1 MKAKF
6 IFTLFLIEVFPLLTY
21 SQITLDLFMQ
31 ERRTQ
36 IDSLH
41 YGIFFEDINHAADGG
56 LYAELIRNRSF
67 EECDTVAVYWDLIS
81 KQSFANMTLVN
92 DNLMNAVQQKA
103 LKVEISS
110 ISKQGKIDLMN
121 EGYWGINAVKGRR
134 YKLSF
139 WAKADGYKG
148 AIYASL
154 QDKAGHKIY
163 AKSKVTGKLKGSW
176 QKYTTEFS
184 SNADD
189 SQAKFVLSMNCPG
202 VIYFDMVS
210 LFPPTF
216 KNRENGCRPELAQL
230 LAEMKPRFMR
240 FPGGCF
246 VEGEIINGRLEQFK
260 WKKSIGPVE
269 ERTSHINVWR
279 YPVTNG
285 LGYHE
290 FLQLAEDLGSTPMY
304 VTNVGV
310 WHGGFAPHDSIDWYV
325 QDALDAIEYA
335 NGDATTEYGAM
346 RIANGHPEP
355 FGMYLI
361 EIGNENYQKDV
372 KQQSD
377 HYPERYI
384 QFYKAIKEKYPYMQI
399 IGNVEALGTDYPSWR
414 NRYPVEIVDEH
425 YYRSPRWFID
435 KYNHYD
441 NYSRDKYK
449 IYVGEYAVT
458 REYGVNGNL
467 NAALGEA
474 VFMQGMERNGDVVI
488 MNCYT
493 PIFKNENEA
502 RWNPDMIHF
511 NSGEVFVTPSYHVQK
526 MFANNVGDYNVK
538 CIEKNNVYPAENYP
552 VKYSLDSELRQAD
565 NPKMYTS
572 VKRFR
577 FLNNRE
583 GIKLYFHYKDSVD
596 CGVWHLGADYNKRY
610 NLELHKSGEVSTLA
624 YKYRPL
630 KEGKWYDAR
639 VEVIGDTVKCYLDD
653 ELMHKVNLYPK
664 QWIYTSTSVTSD
676 GETGY
681 LKIVNPTDKSVTV
694 EINFR
699 DVVVKGAQLIRLTSG
714 KGTDE
719 NSMENKEYV
728 KPVNMGDLPIADG
741 KLKLTIPAFTLDIIE
756 TSGM

>member
-1 MKAKF
+1 MKIKF
-6 IFTLFLIEVFPLLTY
+6 IFTLFLVGLLPVSTYAQISLNVF
-21 SQITLDLFMQ
+21 MK
-31 ERRTQ
+31 ERGAK

-67 EECDTVAVYWDLIS
+67 EDCDTVPVYWNLIS
-81 KQSFANMTLVN
+81 VQSSANMKLVD
-92 DNLMNAVQQKA
+92 DNLLNSVQRKA
-103 LKVEISS
+103 LRIEITSM
-110 ISKQGKIDLMN
+110 SKRGRVDVAN
-121 EGYWGINAVKGRR
+121 EGYWGINAVNGRK

-139 WAKADGYKG
+139 WAKAENYKG
-148 AIYASL
+148 TISASL
-154 QDKAGHKIY
+154 QDRSGQKKY
-163 AKSKVTGKLKGSW
+163 AESKVNGKLKDEW
-176 QKYTTEFS
+176 KKYTLELCS
-184 SNADD
+184 DMDD
-189 SQAKFVLSMNCPG
+189 TQAKLVLSMDRPG
-202 VIYFDMVS
+202 TVYLDMVS

-216 KNRENGCRPELAQL
+216 KNRANGCRPELVQL
-230 LAEMKPRFMR
+230 LADMRPRFMR

-246 VEGEIINGRLEQFK
+246 VEGEVINGELEQFK
-260 WKKSIGPVE
+260 WKSSVGPIE

-310 WHGGFAPHDSIDWYV
+310 WHGGFASHDSIDWYV

-335 NGDATTEYGAM
+335 NGDENTKYGAM

-414 NRYPVEIVDEH
+414 NEHPVDIVDEH
-425 YYRSPRWFID
+425 YYRSPRWFVD

-441 NYSRDKYK
+441 NYNRDSHK

-474 VFMQGMERNGDVVI
+474 VFMQGMERNSDVVI
-488 MNCYT
+488 MNCYA

-511 NSGEVFVTPSYHVQK
+511 NSGEVFVTPSYYVQK
-526 MFANNVGDYNVK
+526 LFANNVGDYNVR
-538 CIEKNNVYPAENYP
+538 CVEENNIYPVENYL
-552 VKYSLDSELRQAD
+552 VKYSDGVDLVVAGNAKRYIAR
-565 NPKMYTS
+565 
-572 VKRFR
+572 KRFQYT
-577 FLNNRE
+577 NE
-583 GIKLYFHYKDSVD
+583 QEEIKLYFHYRDNEN
-596 CGVWHLGADYNKRY
+596 CGIWHLGADHNRRY
-610 NLELHKSGEVSTLA
+610 NLELYKKGEVSTLA
-624 YKYRPL
+624 YKYKGL
-630 KEGKWYDAR
+630 EEGKWYDAWI
-639 VEVIGDTVKCYLDD
+639 EVANDTVKCYLDD
-653 ELMHKVNLYPK
+653 ELIHEVSLYPK
-664 QWIYTSTSVTSD
+664 QWIYTSASVTSN

-681 LKIVNPTDKSVTV
+681 LKIVNPTDKEVT
-694 EINFR
+694 IDIDFR
-699 DVVVKGAQLIRLTSG
+699 DTIVREAQLIRLTSAN
-714 KGTDE
+714 GTDE
-719 NSMENKEYV
+719 NSMENKESV
-728 KPVNMGDLPIADG
+728 KPVDMGPLPVIQR
-741 KLKLTIPAFTLDIIE
+741 KLKLSIPGFTLDIIK
-756 TSGM
+756 TN